1 MQCLQ
6 GNKGSWG
13 GLVIGQ
19 FGSKCTGPRGCSGG
33 LPGWSVSVF
42 SFFHGAQGPHK
53 CSSNPRHP
61 SEPAASGG
69 QLSCL
74 LLCPYQPPSAATHS
88 GPTHQPTGRSIAEGS
103 EGGVHHLRPSR
114 PLRPSP
120 APGAGARVQVK
131 HSTHF
136 KTVNFVE
143 ANLLN

>member
-1 MQCLQ
+1 MVQCLQ
-6 GNKGSWG
+6 GKKGSWG

-42 SFFHGAQGPHK
+42 SSFGGAQGPHN
-53 CSSNPRHP
+53 SSSHPRHTGN
-61 SEPAASGG
+61 SAASGD

-74 LLCPYQPPSAATHS
+74 LLLPYQPSSAATNS
-88 GPTHQPTGRSIAEGS
+88 GPAHQPTGRSIAEGS

-120 APGAGARVQVK
+120 APGAGARVQVINS
-131 HSTHF
+131 STF
-136 KTVNFVE
+136 
-143 ANLLN
+143 